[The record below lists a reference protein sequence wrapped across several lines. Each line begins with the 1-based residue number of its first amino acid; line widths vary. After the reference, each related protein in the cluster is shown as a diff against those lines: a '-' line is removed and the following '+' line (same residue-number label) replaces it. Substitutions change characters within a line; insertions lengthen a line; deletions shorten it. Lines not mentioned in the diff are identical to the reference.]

1 LSEDKLAYSKY
12 YAKAFLRFP
21 EEIRRHS
28 GIAGI
33 IERLL
38 FLLLSRAVSN
48 SNRAT
53 SAAAFK
59 YFSLSREIGMIGG
72 GWLRARQ

>member
-1 LSEDKLAYSKY
+1 MGWPERKLERRLSSQRSFFFFLARY
-12 YAKAFLRFP
+12 R
-21 EEIRRHS
+21 IQ
-28 GIAGI
+28 I
-33 IERLL
+33 
-38 FLLLSRAVSN
+38 
-48 SNRAT
+48 AT